1 MKKPIPND
9 GQRTITTE
17 TKETKTTTSTDTRLG
32 AGETQ
37 WVNTR
42 QWENSDGIMNA
53 TIGEIREAIDDE
65 FNYNVRKLILNKH
78 SGPRMTVQS
87 QK

>member
-1 MKKPIPND
+1 MMGIIKRKRWLKSNEAFNKMGGVSPQNQRSTLDTNNGKLKKSIPND

-17 TKETKTTTSTDTRLG
+17 TKETRKTTSTDTRLE

-42 QWENSDGIMNA
+42 Q
-53 TIGEIREAIDDE
+53 
-65 FNYNVRKLILNKH
+65 
-78 SGPRMTVQS
+78 
-87 QK
+87 